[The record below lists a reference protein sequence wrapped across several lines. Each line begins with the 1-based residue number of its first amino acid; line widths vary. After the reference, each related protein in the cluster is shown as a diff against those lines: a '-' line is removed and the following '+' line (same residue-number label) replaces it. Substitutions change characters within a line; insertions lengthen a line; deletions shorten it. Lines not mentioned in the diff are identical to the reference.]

1 MEYKYVIIGGGIAG
15 VTAAETIR
23 ELDPSGAI
31 AVFTKEA
38 HVLYSRVLL
47 PSFLKGRI
55 RQDQLFLRTF
65 NDFEKSHINLFL
77 KRAVVGIDI
86 KQKKITFQDNE
97 SLFHKKNTVFYEKL
111 LIASGGEVE
120 EWPVAGN
127 NKKGIFR
134 LQTIDDAEALA
145 KYLSQAKKAIVAGG
159 SFIALEFLEIF
170 SLRRIPISLIC
181 KSVGFFSNSLDGT
194 GGEIIDSN
202 FRRHGI
208 ESHYKE
214 EVREVLGGN
223 WVSGIR
229 TNRPAEYQGDIIGVG
244 IGLNKNLNFFK
255 ERGFL
260 TGEEGIKTNE
270 YLETGNEGVFAAGDI
285 AEFYDVIFEKNHTVG
300 NWTNAFLQGKTV
312 GLNMAGRK
320 MVFRNV
326 PFYSITNLGFQ
337 ITALGEIETGEGIE
351 TISRANPPFHK
362 YERFFIKDGIIK
374 GAFMINMFSDKSIL
388 AKLIENKVSVEKI
401 KGNFA
406 DISFNLAEVVVE

>member
-15 VTAAETIR
+15 ITAAETIR
-23 ELDPSGAI
+23 ELDSSGTI

-38 HVLYSRVLL
+38 HLLYSRVLL
-47 PSFLKGRI
+47 PSFLKGVI
-55 RQDQLFLRTF
+55 RKDQLFLRTF
-65 NDFEKSHINLFL
+65 GDFEKSQITIFL
-77 KRAVVGIDI
+77 KRNVIDIDI

-127 NKKGIFR
+127 DKKGIFC
-134 LQTIDDAEALA
+134 LQTIGDAEAIA
-145 KYLSQAKKAIVAGG
+145 KYLPQAKKAIVAGG

-181 KSVGFFSNSLDGT
+181 KSAGFFSNSFDSI
-194 GGEIIDSN
+194 GGEIMDSN

-208 ESHYKE
+208 EPRYKE

-223 WVSGIR
+223 WVSGTR
-229 TNRPAEYQGDIIGVG
+229 TNRPAEYQGNIIGVG
-244 IGLNKNLNFFK
+244 IGLNKNLDFFK

-260 TGEEGIKTNE
+260 TGEEGIRTNE
-270 YLETGNEGVFAAGDI
+270 YLETENKGVFAAGDI
-285 AEFYDVIFEKNHTVG
+285 AEFYDVIFEKHRAVG
-300 NWTNAFLQGKTV
+300 NWTNAFLQGEIA
-312 GLNMAGRK
+312 GFNMAGRK
-320 MVFRNV
+320 TVFRNV
-326 PFYSITNLGFQ
+326 PSYSITNLGFQ
-337 ITALGEIETGEGIE
+337 ITALGEIEAGEGVE

-362 YERFFIKDGIIK
+362 YERFFIKDGVMK
-374 GAFMINMFSDKSIL
+374 GAFMINMFFDKPIISRW
-388 AKLIENKVSVEKI
+388 IENKVSVEKI